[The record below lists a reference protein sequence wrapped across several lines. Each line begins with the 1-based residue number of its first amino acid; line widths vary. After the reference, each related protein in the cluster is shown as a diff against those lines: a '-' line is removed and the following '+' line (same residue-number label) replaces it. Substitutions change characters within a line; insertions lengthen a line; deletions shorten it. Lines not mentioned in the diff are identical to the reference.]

1 MRTGDFTGGR
11 RDAAVATSGE
21 RIRNARREFQ
31 NIGRG
36 RRGGGREGGRRRA
49 NSTNAYHPVIND
61 AMRSAWHRLTDES
74 ARGSHRAL
82 QNGRNETR
90 E

>member
-36 RRGGGREGGRRRA
+36 RRGGEGGREEEGKLDKRVSSC
-49 NSTNAYHPVIND
+49 N
-61 AMRSAWHRLTDES
+61 
-74 ARGSHRAL
+74 
-82 QNGRNETR
+82 
-90 E
+90 